1 MIKLIGYVAVT
12 WFLFATGIA
21 QMLLI
26 WTAALGT
33 TVFGG

>member
-21 QMLLI
+21 QAVLVT
-26 WTAALGT
+26 TARVGT
-33 TVFGG
+33 MIFG